1 MTYIQSQN
9 LVFIGGC
16 AMNYLVAKSTVSI
29 TDLKK
34 NPSAV
39 IKEAEGA
46 PVVILNHNRPSAYIV
61 PADAFEAMLEKL
73 DDIDIKKTVRKRQ
86 NEKSIPVSL
95 DAL

>member
-1 MTYIQSQN
+1 
-9 LVFIGGC
+9 
-16 AMNYLVAKSTVSI
+16 MNYLVAKSTVSI

>member
-1 MTYIQSQN
+1 MD
-9 LVFIGGC
+9 
-16 AMNYLVAKSTVSI
+16 YLVAKSSVSI

-46 PVVILNHNRPSAYIV
+46 PVVIHNHNRPSAYLV

-73 DDIDIKKTVRKRQ
+73 DDLEIKKTVRKRQ
-86 NEKSIPVSL
+86 KERSVPVSL

>member
-1 MTYIQSQN
+1 MD
-9 LVFIGGC
+9 
-16 AMNYLVAKSTVSI
+16 YLLTKSSVSI

-34 NPSAV
+34 NPSAI

-46 PVVILNHNRPSAYIV
+46 PVAILNHNRPSAYIV

-73 DDIDIKKTVRKRQ
+73 DDLEIKKTVEKRRG
-86 NEKSIPVSL
+86 EKSIRVSL

>member
-1 MTYIQSQN
+1 ME
-9 LVFIGGC
+9 
-16 AMNYLVAKSTVSI
+16 YLVAKSSVSI

-39 IKEAEGA
+39 IKEADGA

-61 PADAFEAMLEKL
+61 PVDVFEAMLEKL
-73 DDIDIKKTVRKRQ
+73 DDLEIKNTVRKRRG
-86 NEKSIPVSL
+86 EKSIPVSL

>member
-1 MTYIQSQN
+1 MD
-9 LVFIGGC
+9 
-16 AMNYLVAKSTVSI
+16 YLLTKASVSI

-34 NPSAV
+34 NPSAI

-46 PVVILNHNRPSAYIV
+46 PVAILNHNRPSAYIV

-73 DDIDIKKTVRKRQ
+73 DDLEIKKTVEKRRG
-86 NEKSIPVSL
+86 EKSIRVSL

>member
-1 MTYIQSQN
+1 MD
-9 LVFIGGC
+9 
-16 AMNYLVAKSTVSI
+16 YLVAKSSVSI

-39 IKEAEGA
+39 IKEAEGS

-73 DDIDIKKTVRKRQ
+73 DDFEIKKTVRKRRG
-86 NEKSIPVSL
+86 EKSIPVSL

>member
-1 MTYIQSQN
+1 MD
-9 LVFIGGC
+9 
-16 AMNYLVAKSTVSI
+16 YLVAKSSVSI

-46 PVVILNHNRPSAYIV
+46 PVAILNHNRPSAYLV
-61 PADAFEAMLEKL
+61 PADTFEAMLEKL
-73 DDIDIKKTVRKRQ
+73 DDLEIKKTVRKRQ
-86 NEKSIPVSL
+86 SEKSIPVSF

>member
-1 MTYIQSQN
+1 MD
-9 LVFIGGC
+9 
-16 AMNYLVAKSTVSI
+16 YLVAKSSVSI

-46 PVVILNHNRPSAYIV
+46 PVVILNHNRPSAYLV

-73 DDIDIKKTVRKRQ
+73 DDLEIKKTVRKRRS
-86 NEKSIPVSL
+86 EKSIPVSL

>member
-1 MTYIQSQN
+1 MD
-9 LVFIGGC
+9 
-16 AMNYLVAKSTVSI
+16 YLVAKSSVSI

-39 IKEAEGA
+39 IKEAEGS

-73 DDIDIKKTVRKRQ
+73 DDLEIKNTVRRRRS
-86 NEKSIPVSL
+86 EKSIPVSL

>member
-1 MTYIQSQN
+1 VPNIG
-9 LVFIGGC
+9 LIGGKI
-16 AMNYLVAKSTVSI
+16 MDYLVAKSSVSI

-39 IKEAEGA
+39 IKEAEGS

-73 DDIDIKKTVRKRQ
+73 DDLEIKKTLEKRRG
-86 NEKSIPVSL
+86 EKSIRVSL

>member
-1 MTYIQSQN
+1 MD
-9 LVFIGGC
+9 
-16 AMNYLVAKSTVSI
+16 YLVAKSSVSI

-39 IKEAEGA
+39 IREAEGS

-61 PADAFEAMLEKL
+61 PADTFEAMLEKL
-73 DDIDIKKTVRKRQ
+73 DDLEIKNTVRKRRGE
-86 NEKSIPVSL
+86 NSIPVSL

>member
-1 MTYIQSQN
+1 MD
-9 LVFIGGC
+9 
-16 AMNYLVAKSTVSI
+16 YLVAKSSVSI
-29 TDLKK
+29 TELKK

-61 PADAFEAMLEKL
+61 PAEAFETMLERL
-73 DDIDIKKTVRKRQ
+73 DDLELRKTIRKRRG
-86 NEKSIPVSL
+86 EKSISVSL

>member
-1 MTYIQSQN
+1 MD
-9 LVFIGGC
+9 
-16 AMNYLVAKSTVSI
+16 YLVAKSSVSI

-39 IKEAEGA
+39 IKEAEGS
-46 PVVILNHNRPSAYIV
+46 PVLILNHNRPSAYIV

-73 DDIDIKKTVRKRQ
+73 DDLEIKDTVRKRRGE
-86 NEKSIPVSL
+86 NSIPVSL